1 MYVLSLHYIWVHVC
15 VAGRKLVM
23 LIDLGEKFWSSSD
36 LLGPTV
42 GNYRRHRRRKDEM
55 R

>member
-1 MYVLSLHYIWVHVC
+1 MGGLMYVCFIFALYLGSYVC

-36 LLGPTV
+36 LLGP
-42 GNYRRHRRRKDEM
+42 R
-55 R
+55 